1 MSDDSSWPFSFVN
14 ICDALGLHAA
24 HLRAALARW
33 ESSFHSLTPP
43 ALRKFRI
50 RQPTGDRTRVG
61 GTPPLPR
68 GRRRASAMWV

>member
-24 HLRAALARW
+24 ALRAALTKW
-33 ESSFHSLTPP
+33 ESTLTSLPP
-43 ALRKFRI
+43 RQRKLRI

-61 GTPPLPR
+61 GTTPVAR
-68 GRRRASAMWV
+68 GRARARAMCA